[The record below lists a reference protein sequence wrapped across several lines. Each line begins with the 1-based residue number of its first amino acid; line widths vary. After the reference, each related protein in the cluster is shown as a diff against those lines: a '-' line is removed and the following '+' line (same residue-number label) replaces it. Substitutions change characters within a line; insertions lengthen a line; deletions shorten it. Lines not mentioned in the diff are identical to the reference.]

1 VQTHPETVHRTA
13 VPKKSRLYITVIS
26 SFSTSAEPLTY
37 VMEENS
43 FVLPSSSCGEETYSY
58 PTTVNAYDC
67 FVSTTSAN
75 AAYAAG
81 AGTSLY
87 PDSFAFAGFS
97 QTNQLPAA
105 RLPLLKREQ
114 GEGETNGEPM
124 IYPEVDQPSLQLL
137 TAGPQ
142 VGIQEGVEAV
152 DTLLQAMLQSE
163 VREANTAAASQ
174 LSHCQRSPQDGTAED
189 LTLFSS
195 HSPSNDKENNSALSN
210 YCHSDC
216 PSCNTSYG
224 NSSCSFYSDSWQQE
238 HHLPVGINL
247 SPPSCYE
254 LPAEFRVPWS
264 SHHASSPEA
273 VPRRPVHWMTTCTNC
288 GTTKTSLWR
297 RDKAGLPVCNA
308 CGLYYRLHGRPRP
321 PTWRRDKTNTR
332 NRTAKNKKKT
342 TAAAAMVKD

>member
-1 VQTHPETVHRTA
+1 
-13 VPKKSRLYITVIS
+13 
-26 SFSTSAEPLTY
+26 
-37 VMEENS
+37 MEENS
-43 FVLPSSSCGEETYSY
+43 FVLPSSNCGEETYSY

-87 PDSFAFAGFS
+87 SDSFTFAGFS

-105 RLPLLKREQ
+105 RLPLVKKE
-114 GEGETNGEPM
+114 EEPL

-137 TAGPQ
+137 TGSQAG
-142 VGIQEGVEAV
+142 ILEGVEAV

-163 VREANTAAASQ
+163 VREANTAASQ

-189 LTLFSS
+189 LTLFA
-195 HSPSNDKENNSALSN
+195 HSPNSGKENNSALSN

-216 PSCNTSYG
+216 PSCSSYG
-224 NSSCSFYSDSWQQE
+224 NSSCSFYNDSWHQE
-238 HHLPVGINL
+238 HLPVLGNSL

-264 SHHASSPEA
+264 SHHASHSPPDA

-342 TAAAAMVKD
+342 TAAILKD